1 MQKEKIALYWCA
13 GCGGCESSVL
23 DLAEDLFVLADT
35 TEIVFWPIAIDR
47 KVRDLVALPDGSIA
61 LALVNGA
68 IRTELH
74 EEMAGLLRRK
84 SRVIIAHGSCAHLG
98 GVPGLANFYAVDQL
112 LRRSFVEAPTVCN
125 PRRTLPGET
134 SLTHARETTLTLLTK
149 KVKTL
154 NQVADVDYV
163 IPGCPPPP
171 ELTRNA
177 ILSALENRL
186 PSKGAVLAPGQ
197 ALCTFC
203 PRRDTIPDRW
213 RLQGFKRIHET
224 CWDPGTCFM
233 AQGLICLGPATRGG
247 CGARCIQG
255 NMPCRG
261 CFGPVDG
268 VRDQGARMLSSL
280 AAMIHA
286 ADHQELEQ
294 VVATIPDAAGL
305 MYQYSLAASLLGGL
319 GEEGPG

>member
-1 MQKEKIALYWCA
+1 MQKDKIALYWCA

-23 DLAEDLFVLADT
+23 DLADDLFGLADT

-47 KVRDLVALPDGSIA
+47 KVRDLAALPDGSIA

-125 PRRTLPGET
+125 PHRNLPGDT
-134 SLTHARETTLTLLTK
+134 SLTHGCTPRLTRLTQ

-154 NQVADVDYV
+154 NQVVDVDCT

-171 ELTRNA
+171 ELVRDA
-177 ILSALENRL
+177 ILSTLENRL
-186 PSKGAVLAPGQ
+186 PPKGAVLAPGQ
-197 ALCTFC
+197 PLCNFC
-203 PRRDTIPDRW
+203 PRRDTIPDCW
-213 RLQGFKRIHET
+213 RLHGFKRVHET
-224 CWDPGTCFM
+224 SWDPETCFL

-261 CFGPVDG
+261 CFGPTDA

-280 AAMIHA
+280 AAMISA
-286 ADHQELEQ
+286 TDHEE
-294 VVATIPDAAGL
+294 VDRIVATIPDAAGL
-305 MYQYSLAASLLGGL
+305 MYQYSLAASLMGGIN
-319 GEEGPG
+319 EEGAG